1 MGSKHDE
8 ITPEKDAYTVEVGE
22 IGGDEGKRPGVT
34 YDAVFGELDDDSPNF
49 KGLGSMGAFILMT
62 KANIGLGVLGIPFV
76 FMTIGLVGGVLLLIV
91 MAVIVAYTASIIGP
105 FKLNHPEM
113 YSYSDAGFIVGG
125 RWLREYFTFNF
136 VVGMTFVCAGAI
148 VSVSTA
154 LNALSMHGACTAI
167 FIAVAAVAGFFLSS
181 IRTLGNI
188 QWLGWAGLIS
198 IAAAVLTMV
207 VCVGIQDRPAL
218 APQTGPWDKDIK
230 IFAHPSFATAMTM
243 VSAVLFA
250 YAATPTYFGII
261 CEMREPRKYQRVM
274 LASMTLTTVMY
285 LVLGTIVYH
294 FCGQYVSS
302 PALGSA
308 GVLMKKV
315 CYGLALPGLLASL
328 CIYSHLSAKLIF
340 VRLLHGTEHLTK
352 GTFRHWATWLGCTLG
367 VSCTAYV
374 LASAIPSFGA
384 IISFMGALFSPQ
396 GTISFFPIM
405 WWHDNWR
412 GKASG
417 DRSIVMAAVNLTI
430 FVLSI
435 FMVVAGTYGAVVGLI
450 DSPASTRP
458 WTCADNS
465 GSVE

>member
-1 MGSKHDE
+1 MDKK
-8 ITPEKDAYTVEVGE
+8 PVV
-22 IGGDEGKRPGVT
+22 
-34 YDAVFGELDDDSPNF
+34 YDAVFGELDDSTPNF
-49 KGLGSMGAFILMT
+49 KGLGAMGAFVLMT
-62 KANIGLGVLGIPFV
+62 KANIGLGVLGVPFV
-76 FMTIGLVGGVLLLIV
+76 FMTIGLVGGLILLIV

-113 YSYSDAGFIVGG
+113 YSYSDAGYIVGG
-125 RWLREYFTFNF
+125 RWLREYFTVVFI
-136 VVGMTFVCAGAI
+136 VGMTFVCGGAI

-167 FIAVAAVAGFFLSS
+167 FIAVSAVAGFLLSS

-188 QWLGWAGLIS
+188 QWLGWVGLLA
-198 IAAAVLTMV
+198 IAASVLTMV
-207 VCVGIQDRPAL
+207 VSVGVQDRPAA
-218 APQTGPWDKDIK
+218 APQTGAWDKDIK
-230 IFAHPSFATAMTM
+230 VFAHPPFATAMNM

-274 LASMTLTTVMY
+274 LASMGLTTVLY
-285 LVLGTIVYH
+285 LVLGSIVYY

-315 CYGLALPGLLASL
+315 CYGLALPGLLATL
-328 CIYSHLSAKLIF
+328 CIYSHVVAKLIF

-352 GTFRHWATWLGCTLG
+352 GTVRHWTTWLGCTFG
-367 VSCTAYV
+367 VAATAYL

-384 IISFMGALFSPQ
+384 IISFIGAVFSPQ
-396 GTISFFPIM
+396 GTVSFFPVM

-412 GKASG
+412 FKAPG
-417 DRSIVMAAVNLTI
+417 DRSVVMGCERNARNVWMAALNVFI
-430 FVLSI
+430 FICGL
-435 FMVVAGTYGAVVGLI
+435 FFVVGGLYAAIKDLI
-450 DSPASTRP
+450 ATKSTHGP

-465 GSVE
+465 GTVKSE